1 MPREPQ
7 AVGGIIWGTG
17 QALEKSETGPVM
29 GRLLNG
35 NYSAYLVPTNVRI
48 PEADV
53 VFTGDFDHEASLPR
67 QESARRA
74 DRRIG
79 SARDIATA
87 VHCATG
93 VPVRT
98 CP

>member
-1 MPREPQ
+1 
-7 AVGGIIWGTG
+7 
-17 QALEKSETGPVM
+17 M

-35 NYSAYLVPTNVRI
+35 NYSAYLVPSNVRI

-74 DRRIG
+74 DRRTG
-79 SARDIATA
+79 SARDRQWRSLCDR
-87 VHCATG
+87 HL
-93 VPVRT
+93 VRNLPIT
-98 CP
+98 VETLL